1 MGRDGATEG
10 AEGGTPPRFVIPVRD
25 RLDQLLAAERFGP
38 QVAARWDLP
47 PQAAVNAPWPVGLHP
62 RLREVAEGLGISELY
77 RHQALAA
84 AAALRG
90 EHVVTVAATAAGKS
104 LGYLLPVMDALLRD
118 DGARALLIFPTKALA
133 RDQLERIQAWDRA
146 LGGVLAP
153 AAYDGDTPAGARAG
167 IRRRARL
174 LVSNPDMLHGGILPH
189 HAAWAPFLAGLSDLV
204 LDELHVYRGVWGSHV
219 ANLLRRLRRVAR
231 FHGGRP
237 RFHFSSATIA
247 NPGRLA
253 AALAGAPVRVV
264 DADGAPQGGRSF
276 LIYNPPLVEP
286 RLGLRRSAILE
297 TEALARHFLDGGLQ
311 TLVFARS
318 RQAAE
323 LLVRYLS
330 EERPGDGGGGG
341 GGGGAAAASRSS
353 AMAPARAQRS
363 GSSEQA
369 EGTMAAGGRAHAG
382 AMSPL
387 VRGYRGGYRPAERR
401 AIEAD
406 LREGRLRGVVAT
418 NALELGIDIGQL
430 DVCLMAGYPGSIAS
444 TRQQAGR
451 AGRRGGESLAI
462 LVASA
467 SPLDQFI
474 ARHPD
479 YLFGRSPEE
488 ARIDPDN
495 LLILLDH
502 LRCAAFEL
510 PFTAAEA
517 ERGFGVP
524 EGGAEDADGRGAG
537 EAEAMG
543 SLADAGG
550 DGSRASGAIAAED
563 GTEDV
568 VAAIPGTEAPP
579 LVELLGV
586 LESQGF
592 LRRAGDRWYWLA
604 ESYPA
609 AEVNLRGGGPGT
621 VAIVLGEGDGGGA
634 GQAGD
639 PADPAV
645 ADRIL
650 GTVDRASATW
660 MLHPGA
666 IYLHEGQSYAVEALD
681 LAAGQAFVRP
691 GDGSI
696 YTRASSRV
704 DIRPLEIRQER
715 DLPGAW
721 VFHGELE
728 LRSRVTSFR
737 RLAFRSHEVLSWE
750 RLDLPEQL
758 HVAAGYGFRLSE
770 EALERLRAIGQWR
783 HDPLSGR
790 GPDWERARQEARA
803 RDNYRC
809 RICQAVE
816 PAERRHEVH
825 HIRPYRQ
832 FGPPGAI
839 DSRLANDLD
848 NLITLCPSCHRQAE
862 RSLGLHGGLT
872 GLGHALGHIA
882 PLFLMCDSHDLG
894 VATESHAAWSG
905 GPTVVVY
912 ERAAGGLGYGET
924 LFRRHRQLLDA
935 TRDLIRDCPC
945 PDGCPAC
952 VGPVGEGDREAKAHA
967 LAVLGELCGG

>member
-1 MGRDGATEG
+1 MSMDPA
-10 AEGGTPPRFVIPVRD
+10 GTPPRFVIPVRD
-25 RLDQLLAAERFGP
+25 RLRQLTEADRFAPNLAAQRE
-38 QVAARWDLP
+38 LP
-47 PQAAVNAPWPVGLHP
+47 PKEAVLATWPATLHP
-62 RLREVAEGLGISELY
+62 RLREAAEGLGIRDLY
-77 RHQALAA
+77 RHQALACQ
-84 AAALRG
+84 AALRG

-104 LGYLLPVMDALLRD
+104 LGYLLPVLDALLRD
-118 DGARALLIFPTKALA
+118 EGARALLIFPTKALA
-133 RDQLERIQAWDRA
+133 RDQLERLLDWDRA
-146 LGGVLAP
+146 LGGGLQP

-167 IRRRARL
+167 IRRRARI
-174 LVSNPDMLHGGILPH
+174 LVSNPDMLHSGILPH
-189 HAAWAPFLAGLSDLV
+189 HPAWAPFLAGLGDLV

-219 ANLLRRLRRVAR
+219 ANLLRRLRRVTA
-231 FHGGRP
+231 FHGARP
-237 RFHFSSATIA
+237 RCHFSSATIA

-253 AALAGAPVRVV
+253 ASLAGGPVTVV
-264 DADGAPQGGRSF
+264 DQDGAPQGGRSF

-297 TEALARHFLDGGLQ
+297 TEALARHFLDAGLQ

-323 LLVRYLS
+323 LLVRYLGEARS
-330 EERPGDGGGGG
+330 PGEAGM
-341 GGGGAAAASRSS
+341 AATSGSASRSR
-353 AMAPARAQRS
+353 P
-363 GSSEQA
+363 GSSPLSES
-369 EGTMAAGGRAHAG
+369 TS
-382 AMSPL
+382 MSPSTSASASSGAPT

-406 LREGRLRGVVAT
+406 LRAGRLRGVVAT

-444 TRQQAGR
+444 THQQAGR
-451 AGRRGGESLAI
+451 AGRRGGESVAI

-510 PFTAAEA
+510 PFTVAEA
-517 ERGFGVP
+517 EAGFGVATARAGLP
-524 EGGAEDADGRGAG
+524 VDDPAGSILSVDATGAGTTALDEGMPLDGDLALDEGGAPDENPRSSPPA
-537 EAEAMG
+537 
-543 SLADAGG
+543 
-550 DGSRASGAIAAED
+550 
-563 GTEDV
+563 
-568 VAAIPGTEAPP
+568 APP

-586 LESQGF
+586 LEAQGY
-592 LRRAGDRWYWLA
+592 LRRQGDRWYWLA

-609 AEVNLRGGGPGT
+609 AGVNLRGGGPGT
-621 VAIVLGEGDGGGA
+621 VAIVLAATAEGE
-634 GQAGD
+634 D
-639 PADPAV
+639 PG
-645 ADRIL
+645 DRIL
-650 GTVDRASATW
+650 GTVDRASALW

-666 IYLHEGQSYAVEALD
+666 IYLHEGEPFAVESLD
-681 LAAGQAFVRP
+681 LAEGQAFVRRS
-691 GDGSI
+691 DGSI

-704 DIRPLEIRQER
+704 DLRPLDLRQER
-715 DLPGAW
+715 ESGGAW
-721 VFHGELE
+721 LFHGELE

-758 HVAAGYGFRLSE
+758 HVAAGYGFRLAE
-770 EALERLRAIGQWR
+770 GALERLRAIGRWN

-803 RDNYRC
+803 RDGYRC
-809 RICQAVE
+809 RICQAPE
-816 PAERRHEVH
+816 PPERCHEVH

-832 FGPPGAI
+832 FGPPGAV
-839 DSRLANDLD
+839 DSRLANQLD

-882 PLFLMCDSHDLG
+882 PLFLMCDSRDLG
-894 VATESHAAWSG
+894 VSTESHAAWSG

-912 ERAAGGLGYGET
+912 ERSAGGLGYGEA
-924 LFRRHRQLLDA
+924 LYRRHETLLRA
-935 TRDLIRDCPC
+935 THELIRDCPC
-945 PDGCPAC
+945 QDGCPAC

-967 LAVLGELCGG
+967 LAVLAELRRS